1 MQDLQRRARVVYT
14 LCVAA
19 LIAGAVAHLALT
31 DIWHGESDVRA
42 EWLAVQ
48 VASLVILGALVASVQ
63 LVRRILA
70 VASLRYEPP
79 VTASSNER

>member
-1 MQDLQRRARVVYT
+1 VYT

-19 LIAGAVAHLALT
+19 LIAGAVGHLALT
-31 DIWHGESDVRA
+31 DIRHGESDVRA

-48 VASLVILGALVASVQ
+48 IAGIVMLIALLASARLL
-63 LVRRILA
+63 RRILA
-70 VASLRYEPP
+70 VASLRYGPP